1 MVNHVERQ
9 PSGWA
14 IGFTGFAG
22 LMLLL
27 IGLYHIIA
35 GLAAL
40 VNNEF
45 YVATANYVF
54 QFNVTS
60 WGIIHLIAGV
70 IVFFAGIGVF
80 SGALW
85 ARTVGV
91 IVALLSG
98 IANFMFLPYYPI
110 WSVLIIAVDVAVIWA
125 LTAHGRDITEA

>member
-14 IGFTGFAG
+14 IGFTAFAG

-27 IGLYHIIA
+27 VGLYHIIA
-35 GLAAL
+35 GLAAI
-40 VNNEF
+40 VHNEF

-80 SGALW
+80 SGAMW
-85 ARTVGV
+85 ARLVGV

-98 IANFMFLPYYPI
+98 IANFMFLPYYPL
-110 WSVLIIAVDVAVIWA
+110 WSILIIAVDVAVIWA
-125 LTAHGRDITEA
+125 LTAHGPE